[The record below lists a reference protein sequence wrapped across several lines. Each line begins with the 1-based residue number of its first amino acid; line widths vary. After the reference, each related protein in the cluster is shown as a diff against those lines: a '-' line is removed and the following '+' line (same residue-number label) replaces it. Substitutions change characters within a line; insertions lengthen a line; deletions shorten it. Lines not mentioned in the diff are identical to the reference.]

1 MSTLQ
6 MLETELRNDFYI
18 ISFSVLIGLNILLYL
33 WFWFVFYLRNQKQIT
48 KYTKLETSFIN
59 YNLKQVYKRHVIHV
73 VLKSSAIAFYLILAW
88 IIYTDTNHYGS
99 FLNLEDRN
107 MDFQLKNILWQTIW
121 LFLPMAIAVTI
132 FFITLSW
139 ITSFLFLRSKNKKL
153 IEAKIDFSSIIKLAN
168 FDYHYENLF
177 TSGKF
182 NYIAYS
188 LYYSFWIFWWF
199 PAVFAE
205 WKMKKVHRTIKDIC
219 NNGDHDL
226 EIKREKIYAELS
238 YIVNYIWYQ
247 FVFFRKSYKMQKIQ
261 DYLGYVFREI
271 KHSCPSI
278 LNKEEQLQIPNL

>member
-1 MSTLQ
+1 MNSLQ

-18 ISFSVLIGLNILLYL
+18 ISFSVLVGLNILLYL
-33 WFWFVFYLRNQKQIT
+33 WFWFVFYLRNQKQII
-48 KYTKLETSFIN
+48 KYTKLESIFIN
-59 YNLKQVYKRHVIHV
+59 YNLKPVYKRHVIHV
-73 VLKSSAIAFYLILAW
+73 ILKSSAIAFYLILAW
-88 IIYTDTNHYGS
+88 IIYIDTSQHGS
-99 FLNLEDRN
+99 FLNLENRN
-107 MDFQLKNILWQTIW
+107 MDFQLKNMLWQTLW
-121 LFLPMAIAVTI
+121 LFFPMAIAVTL
-132 FFITLSW
+132 FFISLSW

-182 NYIAYS
+182 TYIAYS

-219 NNGDHDL
+219 IQDDDH
-226 EIKREKIYAELS
+226 EIKKEKIYAELS
-238 YIVNYIWYQ
+238 YIVNYIWHQ
-247 FVFFRKSYKMQKIQ
+247 FVFFRKSYKKQKIQ

-271 KHSCPSI
+271 QHSCPSI